1 METDCKLAEISP
13 DCVIVVRIEVPEEP
27 GELERCSADG
37 TKVLEQRLF
46 GPHGPWTLPDG
57 HGSDDGMK
65 REIRKAAVLGAGTMG
80 SRIAAH
86 LANAGIDCLLLDIPA
101 EGGSPKARNAIVQKS
116 LKALRKS
123 RVPAFFTA
131 DVSKRLSVG
140 NFDDDLARISE
151 ADWIIEAVVENFDI
165 KRDLLQK
172 VDQHRREGTLVTTN
186 TSGLP
191 VASLAEGLS
200 DDFRRHWL
208 GTHFF
213 NPPRHMRLVEI
224 IETPE
229 TDPEVSRF
237 VSDFCDRRL
246 GKVVV
251 YANDR
256 PNFIANRIFLFS
268 VMHSLKTMLDQGL
281 TVEQVDALSGPLI
294 GRTRMA
300 TFRLADFTGID
311 VCLFVAGNLYGLVPD
326 DEKREVYQPPEFLS
340 QMVKKGIVG
349 DKGGQGFYKRDKRV
363 PGGRLVFDI
372 ESMDYREPRKPDWPI
387 LDEAKRIPSAGE
399 RIKFLVNSE
408 GPVGDFLWET
418 ISELLLY
425 TAARIPE
432 ITDDI
437 AGVDTTMKSGFNWSL
452 GIFEIWDQLGVEQT
466 AERAKAAGKEIPP
479 LVSDVLSSPGKSFY
493 GEKGG
498 ARTYFDTNSSTRKTL
513 TDALG
518 TLRLSSVLRRGNVLR
533 SNKGASLLALGDGI
547 VCLEFHSK
555 ANSLDAD
562 VFSMIG
568 EAVAEVEAKHD
579 GLVVANEGE
588 NFSVG
593 ANLMMLLGL
602 SREGKWQEV
611 DKAIEGVQQ
620 LFLSLRNCSK
630 PTVAAVFSRTLAGG
644 CELAIHCGRVQ
655 AAAESYMGLVEVG
668 VGLIPAGGGC
678 KELLRRHTELLS
690 VTDDLVAATRNV
702 FQLIGMAKVSNS
714 AAEARQW
721 RLLRPVD
728 SITMNRDRL
737 IADAKQTALSLA
749 AANYEPAPRPE
760 VLVGGKGVRATLQL
774 GLYLMHEA
782 ARISDYDRLVGRK
795 LANVL
800 AGGGLSQPSWVSEEY
815 MLNLEREAFLSLCGE
830 EKTQQRMEHIL
841 KTGKP
846 LRN

>member
-1 METDCKLAEISP
+1 MN
-13 DCVIVVRIEVPEEP
+13 
-27 GELERCSADG
+27 
-37 TKVLEQRLF
+37 
-46 GPHGPWTLPDG
+46 
-57 HGSDDGMK
+57 

-86 LANAGIDCLLLDIPA
+86 LANAGVDCLLLDIPA
-101 EGGSPKARNAIVQKS
+101 EGDSPTARNAIVQKS
-116 LKALRKS
+116 LKALQKS

-131 DVSKRLSVG
+131 DVSKRLSAG
-140 NFDDDLARISE
+140 NFGDDLARISE

-191 VASLAEGLS
+191 VASLSEGLS
-200 DDFRRHWL
+200 DDFRTHWL

-340 QMVKKGIVG
+340 QMVKNGIVG

-387 LDEAKRIPSAGE
+387 LDEAKRIPATGE
-399 RIKFLVNSE
+399 RIKFLVNSA
-408 GPVGDFLWET
+408 GPAGDFLWET

-425 TAARIPE
+425 AAARIPE

-437 AGVDTTMKSGFNWSL
+437 SAVDTTMKSGFNWSL

-466 AERAKAAGKEIPP
+466 VERAQAAGKEIPP
-479 LVSDVLSSPGKSFY
+479 LVSDVLSSPGKTFY
-493 GEKGG
+493 GEKDG
-498 ARTYFDTNSSTRKTL
+498 ARTYFDVKSSTQKTL
-513 TDALG
+513 TDAPG
-518 TLRLSSVLRRGNVLR
+518 TLWLSSVRRRGNVLR
-533 SNKGASLLALGDGI
+533 SNQGASLLDLGDGI

-562 VFSMIG
+562 VFRMIG
-568 EAVAEVEAKHD
+568 ETVAEAEANYE

-611 DKAIEGVQQ
+611 EKAVVSAQQ
-620 LFLSLRNCSK
+620 LFLSLRDCSK

-668 VGLIPAGGGC
+668 AGLIPAGGGC

-690 VTDDLVAATRNV
+690 VTDDLALATGNV
-702 FQLIGMAKVSNS
+702 FQLIGMAKVSGS

-721 RLLRPVD
+721 RLLRPLD

-749 AANYEPAPRPE
+749 GANYEPRPRPE

-782 ARISDYDRLVGRK
+782 GEISDYDRLVGRK

-800 AGGGLSQPSWVSEEY
+800 AGGGLSQASWVSEEY

>member
-1 METDCKLAEISP
+1 
-13 DCVIVVRIEVPEEP
+13 
-27 GELERCSADG
+27 
-37 TKVLEQRLF
+37 
-46 GPHGPWTLPDG
+46 
-57 HGSDDGMK
+57 MK

-86 LANAGIDCLLLDIPA
+86 LANAGVDCLLLDIPA
-101 EGGSPKARNAIVQKS
+101 PGDSPRARNAIVEKS
-116 LKALRKS
+116 LKALQKS
-123 RVPAFFTA
+123 RVPVFFTA
-131 DVSKRLSVG
+131 DTGKRLSVG

-165 KRDLLQK
+165 KRDLLEK
-172 VDQHRREGTLVTTN
+172 VDSQRRQGTLVTTN

-191 VASLAEGLS
+191 VGSLAEGLS
-200 DDFRRHWL
+200 DDFRKHWL

-251 YANDR
+251 YANDC

-281 TVEQVDALSGPLI
+281 TIEQVDALTGPLI

-311 VCLFVAGNLYGLVPD
+311 VCLFVAGNLYVLVPD
-326 DEKREVYQPPEFLS
+326 DERREVYQPPEFLS
-340 QMVKKGIVG
+340 QMVKKGIIG

-372 ESMDYREPRKPDWPI
+372 ESMDYREPHKPDWPI
-387 LDEAKRIPSAGE
+387 LDEAKRIPDAGE
-399 RIKFLVNSE
+399 RIKSLINSE

-418 ISELLLY
+418 VSELLLY
-425 TAARIPE
+425 AAARIPE

-437 AGVDTTMKSGFNWSL
+437 SGVDTTMKSGFNWVL
-452 GIFEIWDQLGVEQT
+452 GIFELWDQLGVEQT
-466 AERAKAAGKEIPP
+466 VERLNAAGKQIPP
-479 LVSDVLSSPGKSFY
+479 LVSSVLSSPSKTFY
-493 GEKGG
+493 GEKDG
-498 ARTYFDTNSSTRKTL
+498 ARTYFDSNSSTQKIL
-513 TDALG
+513 TEAPG
-518 TLRLSSVLRRGNVLR
+518 TLWLSSVRRRGNVLR
-533 SNKGASLLALGDGI
+533 SNQSASLLDLGDGI
-547 VCLEFHSK
+547 ACLEFHSK

-568 EAVAEVEAKHD
+568 EAVAEVDAKHD

-588 NFSVG
+588 HFSAGV
-593 ANLMMLLGL
+593 NLMMLLGL
-602 SREGKWQEV
+602 SREGKWQDV
-611 DKAIEGVQQ
+611 DKAIAGAQQ
-620 LFLSLRNCSK
+620 LFLSLRDCSK
-630 PTVAAVFSRTLAGG
+630 PTVAAVFGQALAGG
-644 CELAIHCGRVQ
+644 CELAIHCDRVQ

-678 KELLRRHTELLS
+678 KELLRRHTEMLS
-690 VTDDLVAATRNV
+690 VTDDPTLATRNV

-714 AAEARQW
+714 AAEARQR
-721 RLLRPVD
+721 RLLRPTD

-737 IADAKQTALSLA
+737 IADAKRTALSLA

-760 VLVGGKGVRATLQL
+760 VLVGGKGARATMQL

-782 ARISDYDRLVGRK
+782 AQISDHDRLVGWK

-800 AGGGLSQPSWVSEEY
+800 AGGGLSQASLVSEEY

>member
-1 METDCKLAEISP
+1 
-13 DCVIVVRIEVPEEP
+13 
-27 GELERCSADG
+27 
-37 TKVLEQRLF
+37 
-46 GPHGPWTLPDG
+46 
-57 HGSDDGMK
+57 MK

-86 LANAGIDCLLLDIPA
+86 LANAGVECLLLDIAA
-101 EGGSPKARNAIVQKS
+101 EGDSPQARNAIVQKS
-116 LKALRKS
+116 LKALQKS
-123 RVPAFFTA
+123 RVPAFFTSDA
-131 DVSKRLSVG
+131 AKRLSVG
-140 NFDDDLARISE
+140 NFDDDLARVAE
-151 ADWIIEAVVENFDI
+151 ADWIVEAVVENFDI
-165 KRDLLQK
+165 KRDLLK
-172 VDQHRREGTLVTTN
+172 RVDGHRREGTLITTN

-191 VASLAEGLS
+191 VRNLAEGLS
-200 DDFRRHWL
+200 GDFQEHWL

-237 VSDFCDRRL
+237 VSEFCDLRL

-281 TVEQVDALSGPLI
+281 TVEQVDALTGPLI

-300 TFRLADFTGID
+300 TFRLADFTGLD
-311 VCLFVAGNLYGLVPD
+311 VCLFVAGNLYELVPD
-326 DEKREVYQPPEFLS
+326 DEKREIYQPPAFLS
-340 QMVKKGIVG
+340 EMVQKGIIG

-363 PGGRLVFDI
+363 PGGRLVFDVD
-372 ESMDYREPRKPDWPI
+372 SMDYREPRKPDWPI
-387 LDEAKRIPSAGE
+387 LDEAKKIQSPGE
-399 RIKFLVNSE
+399 RIKFLVNSG

-418 ISELLLY
+418 VSELLLY
-425 TAARIPE
+425 SAARIPE

-437 AGVDTTMKSGFNWSL
+437 SGVDTTMRSGFNWAL
-452 GIFEIWDQLGVEQT
+452 GIFDTWDLLGVEET
-466 AERAKAAGKEIPP
+466 AELAKAAGKDIPP
-479 LVSDVLSSPGKSFY
+479 LVNDVLSSPGKAFY
-493 GEKGG
+493 GEKDG
-498 ARTYFDTNSSTRKTL
+498 ARTYFDTRSSTQKTL
-513 TDALG
+513 TNAPG
-518 TLRLSSVLRRGNVLR
+518 TLWLSSVRRRGNVLR
-533 SNKGASLLALGDGI
+533 SNPGASLLDLGDGI
-547 VCLEFHSK
+547 ACLEFHTK
-555 ANSLDAD
+555 ANSLDAE

-568 EAVAEVEAKHD
+568 EAVAEAEAKHEA
-579 GLVVANEGE
+579 LVIANEGE
-588 NFSVG
+588 FFSAGV
-593 ANLMMLLGL
+593 NLMMLLGL
-602 SREGKWQEV
+602 SREQKWQEV
-611 DKAIEGVQQ
+611 DEAIAGAQQ
-620 LFLSLRNCSK
+620 LFLSLQNCSK
-630 PTVAAVFSRTLAGG
+630 PTVAAVFGQTLAGG
-644 CELAIHCGRVQ
+644 CELAIHCDRVQ

-668 VGLIPAGGGC
+668 AGLIPAGGGC

-690 VTDDLVAATRNV
+690 PADDLAPASRSV

-714 AAEARQW
+714 AAEAREW

-728 SITMNRDRL
+728 SVTMNRDRL
-737 IADAKQTALSLA
+737 IADAKQTAMSLA
-749 AANYEPAPRPE
+749 ATNYEPVPRPE
-760 VLVGGKGVRATLQL
+760 VLVGGKGARATMQL

-782 ARISDYDRLVGRK
+782 AQISDYDLLVGRK

-800 AGGGLSQPSWVSEEY
+800 AGGGLSQASLVSEDY

>member
-237 VSDFCDRRL
+237 VSDFCGRRL

>member
-1 METDCKLAEISP
+1 MN
-13 DCVIVVRIEVPEEP
+13 
-27 GELERCSADG
+27 
-37 TKVLEQRLF
+37 
-46 GPHGPWTLPDG
+46 
-57 HGSDDGMK
+57 

-86 LANAGIDCLLLDIPA
+86 LANAGVDCLLLDIPA
-101 EGGSPKARNAIVQKS
+101 PGDSPKARNAIVEES
-116 LKALRKS
+116 LKALQKS
-123 RVPAFFTA
+123 RLPVFFTA
-131 DVSKRLSVG
+131 DAAKRLSVG
-140 NFDDDLARISE
+140 NFDDDLARLSE
-151 ADWIIEAVVENFDI
+151 VDWVIEAVVENFDI
-165 KRDLLQK
+165 KRDLLKK
-172 VDQHRREGTLVTTN
+172 VDSHRRGGTLVTTN

-191 VASLAEGLS
+191 VGSLAEGLS

-213 NPPRHMRLVEI
+213 NPPRHMCLIEI

-237 VSDFCDRRL
+237 ISDFCDRRL

-281 TVEQVDALSGPLI
+281 TIEEVDALSGPLI
-294 GRTRMA
+294 GRSRMA

-326 DEKREVYQPPEFLS
+326 DEKREVYKPPEFLK
-340 QMVKKGIVG
+340 QMVKQGIVG
-349 DKGGQGFYKRDKRV
+349 DKAKQGFYKRDKRV

-372 ESMDYREPRKPDWPI
+372 DSMDYREPRPPDWPI
-387 LDEAKRIPSAGE
+387 FEEAKRITNAGE
-399 RIKFLVNSE
+399 RIKFLVNSD
-408 GPVGDFLWET
+408 GPAGAFLWET

-425 TAARIPE
+425 AAARIPE
-432 ITDDI
+432 ISDDI
-437 AGVDTTMKSGFNWSL
+437 SGVDTTMKSGFNWSL
-452 GIFEIWDQLGVEQT
+452 GIFEIWDQLGVAQT
-466 AERAKAAGKEIPP
+466 VERASAAGKQIPP
-479 LVSDVLSSPGKSFY
+479 LVTEVLSSPGKAFY
-493 GEKGG
+493 GEKDG
-498 ARTYFDTNSSTRKTL
+498 ARTYFDTNSSTQKTL
-513 TDALG
+513 TEAPG
-518 TLRLSSVLRRGNVLR
+518 TLWLSSVRRGGNVLR
-533 SNKGASLLALGDGI
+533 SNKGASLLDLGDGI
-547 VCLEFHSK
+547 ACLELHSK

-568 EAVAEVEAKHD
+568 EAVAEAEANYD
-579 GLVVANEGE
+579 GLVIANEGE
-588 NFSVG
+588 RFSAGV
-593 ANLMMLLGL
+593 NLMMLLGL
-602 SREGKWQEV
+602 SRDSKWEEV
-611 DKAIEGVQQ
+611 DKAIAGAQQ
-620 LFLSLRNCSK
+620 LFLSLRDCSK
-630 PTVAAVFSRTLAGG
+630 PTVAAVFGQTLAGG
-644 CELAIHCGRVQ
+644 CELAIHCDRVQ

-668 VGLIPAGGGC
+668 VGLIPAGGAC
-678 KELLRRHTELLS
+678 KELVRRHTERLS
-690 VTDDLVAATRNV
+690 VTDDLTPATRAV
-702 FQLIGMAKVSNS
+702 FQMIGQAKVSGS

-721 RLLRPVD
+721 QLLRPVD

-737 IADAKQTALSLA
+737 IADAKQSALSLA
-749 AANYEPAPRPE
+749 AANYEPAPRPQI
-760 VLVGGKGVRATLQL
+760 LVGGKGVRATMQL

-782 ARISDYDRLVGRK
+782 AQISDHDRLVGQK

-800 AGGGLSQPSWVSEEY
+800 AGGGLSQASFVSEEY

>member
-101 EGGSPKARNAIVQKS
+101 EGGSPKARNVIVQKS

-533 SNKGASLLALGDGI
+533 SNKGASLLDLGDGI

>member
-1 METDCKLAEISP
+1 
-13 DCVIVVRIEVPEEP
+13 
-27 GELERCSADG
+27 
-37 TKVLEQRLF
+37 
-46 GPHGPWTLPDG
+46 
-57 HGSDDGMK
+57 
-65 REIRKAAVLGAGTMG
+65 MG

-86 LANAGIDCLLLDIPA
+86 LANAGVDCLLLDIPA
-101 EGGSPKARNAIVQKS
+101 EGGSPTARNAIVEKS

-123 RVPAFFTA
+123 RLPAFFTA
-131 DVSKRLSVG
+131 DVSKRVSVG
-140 NFDDDLARISE
+140 NFGDDLARISE

-191 VASLAEGLS
+191 VASLSEGLS
-200 DDFRRHWL
+200 DDFRTHWL

-281 TVEQVDALSGPLI
+281 TVEQVDALTGPLI

-349 DKGGQGFYKRDKRV
+349 DKGGQGFYRRDKRV

-387 LDEAKRIPSAGE
+387 LDEAKRIPGAAE
-399 RIKFLVNSE
+399 RIQFLVNSE
-408 GPVGDFLWET
+408 GPAGDFLWET

-425 TAARIPE
+425 AAARIPE
-432 ITDDI
+432 ITADI
-437 AGVDTTMKSGFNWSL
+437 AAVDTTMKSGFNWSL
-452 GIFEIWDQLGVEQT
+452 GIFEIWDQLGVAQT
-466 AERAKAAGKEIPP
+466 VERAKAAGKEIPP
-479 LVSDVLSSPGKSFY
+479 LVSSVLSSPGKTFY
-493 GEKGG
+493 GEKNG
-498 ARTYFDTNSSTRKTL
+498 ARTYFDANSSTQKTL
-513 TDALG
+513 TDAAG
-518 TLRLSSVLRRGNVLR
+518 TLWLSSVRRRGNVLR
-533 SNKGASLLALGDGI
+533 SNPGASLLDLGDGI

-562 VFSMIG
+562 VFRMIG
-568 EAVAEVEAKHD
+568 EAVAEAEANHE

-611 DKAIEGVQQ
+611 EKAIAGAQQ
-620 LFLSLRNCSK
+620 LFLSLRDCSK
-630 PTVAAVFSRTLAGG
+630 PTVAAVFSQTLAGG

-668 VGLIPAGGGC
+668 AGLIPAGGGC

-690 VTDDLVAATRNV
+690 VRDDLVAATRKV
-702 FQLIGMAKVSNS
+702 FQLIGMAKVSSS

-721 RLLRPVD
+721 RLLRPLD

-749 AANYEPAPRPE
+749 GANYGPRPRPE
-760 VLVGGKGVRATLQL
+760 VLVGGKGVRATMQL

-782 ARISDYDRLVGRK
+782 GEISDYDRLVGRK

-800 AGGGLSQPSWVSEEY
+800 AGGGLSQASWVSEEY

>member
-533 SNKGASLLALGDGI
+533 SNKGASLLDLGDGI